1 MTDIVLEFDMI
12 RFSYPNRPPSLKGIS
27 FTIERGKKVAVVGP
41 NGAGKTTLL
50 LMCNG
55 TLIPESGC
63 VRVNGEEICY
73 DRAAL
78 RQIRSEVGLVF
89 QNSDAQVFAPSV
101 YADVAFGPANL
112 HLPDEEIKKR
122 VNDALFAVGLTGYE
136 KRPPH
141 HLSGGERKRVAIA
154 GILAMQPEILV
165 ADEPTAS
172 LDPATAA
179 EIMDLL
185 DELHENGTT
194 ILLSTHD
201 VELAYRW
208 ADEVILLAEGEVL
221 HQGTPAEV
229 FTDRELMR
237 AARLT
242 PPVLLD
248 LYLELSRRELVR
260 ANQPPKG
267 IPEMTQL
274 VEGSRAS
281 AGQSPGT
288 IYLADTDTLT
298 AEMLHALCHADPSR
312 HTGAMG
318 TRAKRFCHDAGH
330 SPDYTYGVVDKCLLS
345 AMTGEDTLI
354 LTCGGMLD
362 RVEVR
367 AEMFTAES
375 GVRVRVERIA
385 THTDEKPKNQIREK
399 S

>member
-1 MTDIVLEFDMI
+1 MSDNVLEFDDVWY
-12 RFSYPNRPPSLKGIS
+12 SYPNRPPSLRGIS
-27 FTIERGKKVAVVGP
+27 FAIERGKKVAVVGP

-55 TLIPESGC
+55 TLVPERGC
-63 VRVNGEEICY
+63 VRVDGEEIGY
-73 DRAAL
+73 DRSAL
-78 RQIRSEVGLVF
+78 RRVRTAVGLVF

-112 HLPDEEIKKR
+112 HLPEEEIRTR
-122 VNDALFAVGLTGYE
+122 VSDALFAVGLTGYE
-136 KRPPH
+136 RRPPH

-154 GILAMQPEILV
+154 GILAMRPEILV

-172 LDPATAA
+172 LDPATAV

-185 DELHENGTT
+185 DELHEDGTT

-208 ADEVILLAEGEVL
+208 ADEVILLGGGELL
-221 HQGTPAEV
+221 HQGTPAAV
-229 FTDRELMR
+229 FTNRDLMR
-237 AARLT
+237 EARLT

-248 LYLELSRRELVR
+248 LYMELSRRGRV
-260 ANQPPKG
+260 AAAVPPKG

-274 VEGSRAS
+274 IEGVPA
-281 AGQSPGT
+281 AGRCLGT
-288 IYLADTDTLT
+288 VYLADTDGLT
-298 AEMLHALCHADPSR
+298 RERLAEICTAFPAR

-318 TRAKRFCHDAGH
+318 TRAKRFCHDAGYL
-330 SPDYTYGVVDKCLLS
+330 PDYTYGVVDKCLLA

-362 RVEVR
+362 RVELR
-367 AEMFTAES
+367 AGMFAAES
-375 GVRVRVERIA
+375 GVVVPVVRL
-385 THTDEKPKNQIREK
+385 
-399 S
+399 